1 MTVAARCHR
10 VEASVSWTWRRAGQ
24 RAKASPSQT
33 SFYLSCQQKLLPTG
47 MMGLSTLIKWG
58 RSLTVRPVTYLLAG
72 SGSTHINNQEHPLRR
87 ISPNS
92 PDFIGLMRLMFWPP
106 KLQEHRRASLPDSPY
121 FYSQTLLRGESG
133 EQAGD
138 SPLVSTWPWFLLT
151 WEETKTLASLL
162 GVRGPPEQRLLA
174 NGMSFNPRKDP
185 GRRKYRHRPCC
196 GRTLEMWHSAKKPT

>member
-1 MTVAARCHR
+1 MA
-10 VEASVSWTWRRAGQ
+10 RAGRLKKGSDDSGSKMPQ
-24 RAKASPSQT
+24 GRGICQLDMKASRPKGKSF
-33 SFYLSCQQKLLPTG
+33 SFSDLFYLSCQQKLLPTG

-72 SGSTHINNQEHPLRR
+72 SESTHINNQEHPLRR

-121 FYSQTLLRGESG
+121 FYSQTLLREESG

-151 WEETKTLASLL
+151 
-162 GVRGPPEQRLLA
+162 
-174 NGMSFNPRKDP
+174 
-185 GRRKYRHRPCC
+185 
-196 GRTLEMWHSAKKPT
+196 